1 MLFLSGSPTKIFH
14 RAIVNRLQPPRFYSA
29 PQKIEKLSKLH
40 YCENAMSLAQ
50 SSEVLDTE
58 ISREVPT

>member
-14 RAIVNRLQPPRFYSA
+14 GAVANRLQHPEFYSA
-29 PQKIEKLSKLH
+29 PQKIEKLLKLH
-40 YCENAMSLAQ
+40 YFENAMSLAQ

-58 ISREVPT
+58 ICREVPS